1 MNNNEKKLNIKIMI
15 IKITILIDK
24 LIVKETK
31 LKSNTP
37 ENGPEKLSEKTV
49 QKDRKMENGKM
60 KLKVRE
66 HLQKL

>member
-31 LKSNTP
+31 LKSNTS

>member
-1 MNNNEKKLNIKIMI
+1 MI

-24 LIVKETK
+24 LTVKETK
-31 LKSNTP
+31 LKGNTP

>member
-1 MNNNEKKLNIKIMI
+1 MI

>member
-1 MNNNEKKLNIKIMI
+1 MI

-31 LKSNTP
+31 LKSNTL

>member
-1 MNNNEKKLNIKIMI
+1 MKKKLNIKIMI
-15 IKITILIDK
+15 IKITILVDK